1 MLASLTLA
9 LALALTLTCGDW
21 RRLESPLRLA
31 HWSGQ
36 KQKMLSSFIFKTC
49 DTIVVIVFVKALPE
63 RTGTVE
69 KAAAASSSSRKPA
82 LTFLPHFCFL
92 SQLPELMPAL

>member
-1 MLASLTLA
+1 MLASLT
-9 LALALTLTCGDW
+9 LALTLTCGDW

-69 KAAAASSSSRKPA
+69 KAAAASSSRKPA

-92 SQLPELMPAL
+92 SQLQELMPAL

>member
-1 MLASLTLA
+1 MET
-9 LALALTLTCGDW
+9 GDDLS
-21 RRLESPLRLA
+21 RRSVWLIGADRN
-31 HWSGQ
+31 
-36 KQKMLSSFIFKTC
+36 KKMLSSFIFKTC

-92 SQLPELMPAL
+92 SQLPKLMPAL

>member
-1 MLASLTLA
+1 
-9 LALALTLTCGDW
+9 
-21 RRLESPLRLA
+21 
-31 HWSGQ
+31 
-36 KQKMLSSFIFKTC
+36 MLSSFIFKTC
-49 DTIVVIVFVKALPE
+49 DTIVVIVFVKPLPE

-69 KAAAASSSSRKPA
+69 KAEAEAASSSKPA

>member
-1 MLASLTLA
+1 
-9 LALALTLTCGDW
+9 
-21 RRLESPLRLA
+21 
-31 HWSGQ
+31 
-36 KQKMLSSFIFKTC
+36 MLSSFIFKTC

-69 KAAAASSSSRKPA
+69 KAAAASSSSSSKPA

-92 SQLPELMPAL
+92 SQLPRANAGFVSCFKFKLIDRCEEDVVYIHVCLCSTI

>member
-9 LALALTLTCGDW
+9 LALTCGDW

-69 KAAAASSSSRKPA
+69 EAAAASSSSKPA